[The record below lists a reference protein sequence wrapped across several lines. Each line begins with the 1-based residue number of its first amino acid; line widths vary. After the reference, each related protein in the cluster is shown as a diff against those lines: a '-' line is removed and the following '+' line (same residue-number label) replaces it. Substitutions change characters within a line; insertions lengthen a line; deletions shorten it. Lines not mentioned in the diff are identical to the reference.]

1 MITLRVDKSD
11 TMSSDYSIFISF
23 PYNEKILNI
32 VRAFRDR
39 AWHKETKE
47 WEVPLSMLDN
57 LLDIF
62 SDYDIEVTGQYVDLT
77 PKEEIT
83 DINFEFKT
91 KPFEHQKEAF
101 LFGLNHNKWLE
112 NIKSQINKSIKN
124 QNNTINFTDINYNK
138 EIFDILQK
146 IAKPNSYRN
155 NYEKK
160 NNTEDIMDKLEKITD
175 FNDIIG
181 TVNSCSKYKRESL
194 INKIHNN
201 NSNNYNNND
210 IMENNSKNDNE
221 ININLS
227 KNENNRIT
235 FNDNEKNRI
244 DNDIIMED
252 IISSTQKV
260 KLESDQMEKDANSLC
275 TIVEQPSMEDMK
287 KSMLSNIIP
296 SNHFEEKNKTGNY
309 VLDLNNNMSN
319 ISNTLTI
326 KSANNNN
333 NYKPLKLSESTITP
347 KKDEENINKD
357 INNNGY
363 AINLAPQF
371 SFNKAGQK
379 KNDNIDSNNKG
390 DSNSI
395 NLMNNKNEI
404 TFNFS
409 SNKKILND
417 FSSNKKY
424 ESQKQNDIV
433 TTPTL
438 NPIHHKIDTNNNFI
452 NAITDTIYN
461 LNQEKNDLSTNN
473 NILNNNNENKIVNN
487 NGIINNNKSK
497 KNYVQELVLLS
508 STKKVNEIKNKTQK
522 KEKEKEKEKY
532 EDDFEEY
539 EMSDSSKRFEEEEE
553 EDDELNGKFIPNWA
567 LDEEYINKQL
577 LKQNNNKDLVYKSFG
592 NFVVEHLNLNMI
604 FETHNQVFDFRNSTA
619 DWRGD
624 DSWAQNS
631 RKKIDDANDNDNNIF
646 PNRKLQFV

>member
-1 MITLRVDKSD
+1 MQATNQEKEIIKSNISTIEKFITSSNED
-11 TMSSDYSIFISF
+11 TQNYLLF
-23 PYNEKILNI
+23 NEK
-32 VRAFRDR
+32 
-39 AWHKETKE
+39 
-47 WEVPLSMLDN
+47 
-57 LLDIF
+57 
-62 SDYDIEVTGQYVDLT
+62 
-77 PKEEIT
+77 
-83 DINFEFKT
+83 
-91 KPFEHQKEAF
+91 
-101 LFGLNHNKWLE
+101 LFLNHNKWLE

>member
-1 MITLRVDKSD
+1 MQVTNQEKEIIKSNISTIEKFITSSNED
-11 TMSSDYSIFISF
+11 TQNYLLF
-23 PYNEKILNI
+23 NEK
-32 VRAFRDR
+32 
-39 AWHKETKE
+39 
-47 WEVPLSMLDN
+47 
-57 LLDIF
+57 
-62 SDYDIEVTGQYVDLT
+62 
-77 PKEEIT
+77 
-83 DINFEFKT
+83 
-91 KPFEHQKEAF
+91 
-101 LFGLNHNKWLE
+101 LFLNHNKWLE

-124 QNNTINFTDINYNK
+124 KNNTINFSDVNYNK
-138 EIFDILQK
+138 EIFNILQK
-146 IAKPNSYRN
+146 IAKPNNYRN
-155 NYEKK
+155 NYDKK
-160 NNTEDIMDKLEKITD
+160 NNKEDIMDKLEKLTD

-201 NSNNYNNND
+201 NNNN
-210 IMENNSKNDNE
+210 NNEE
-221 ININLS
+221 INININ
-227 KNENNRIT
+227 KTEGDRIT
-235 FNDNEKNRI
+235 FNDNEKNQI
-244 DNDIIMED
+244 DDDIIMAD

-260 KLESDQMEKDANSLC
+260 KIESDQMEKDANSLC

-287 KSMLSNIIP
+287 KSMFSNIIP
-296 SNHFEEKNKTGNY
+296 SNNFEEKNKTGNY
-309 VLDLNNNMSN
+309 ILELNNNTSN
-319 ISNTLTI
+319 ISNTLTT
-326 KSANNNN
+326 KSANNN

-347 KKDEENINKD
+347 KKDENNV
-357 INNNGY
+357 NNNSNNGY
-363 AINLAPQF
+363 AINLVPQF
-371 SFNKAGQK
+371 SFNKTGQK
-379 KNDNIDSNNKG
+379 KNDNGNSNNNINN
-390 DSNSI
+390 SNSI
-395 NLMNNKNEI
+395 NLINNKNEI

-424 ESQKQNDIV
+424 ESQKKNDIV

-438 NPIHHKIDTNNNFI
+438 NPIPHNINNNNNFI
-452 NAITDTIYN
+452 NVITDTIN
-461 LNQEKNDLSTNN
+461 NIHQEKDDLFTNKNN
-473 NILNNNNENKIVNN
+473 NVIPI
-487 NGIINNNKSK
+487 NNKSK

-522 KEKEKEKEKY
+522 KEKAKEKEKY

-539 EMSDSSKRFEEEEE
+539 EMSDSSKRFEEEED

-604 FETHNQVFDFRNSTA
+604 FETHNEIFDFRNSTA

-631 RKKIDDANDNDNNIF
+631 RKKVDDVNDNDNNIF

>member
-1 MITLRVDKSD
+1 MQVTNQEKEIIKSNISTIEKFITSSNED
-11 TMSSDYSIFISF
+11 TQNYLLF
-23 PYNEKILNI
+23 NEK
-32 VRAFRDR
+32 
-39 AWHKETKE
+39 
-47 WEVPLSMLDN
+47 
-57 LLDIF
+57 
-62 SDYDIEVTGQYVDLT
+62 
-77 PKEEIT
+77 
-83 DINFEFKT
+83 
-91 KPFEHQKEAF
+91 
-101 LFGLNHNKWLE
+101 LFLNHNKWLE

-124 QNNTINFTDINYNK
+124 KNNTINFSDVNYNK
-138 EIFDILQK
+138 EIFNILQK
-146 IAKPNSYRN
+146 IAKPNNYRN
-155 NYEKK
+155 NYDKK
-160 NNTEDIMDKLEKITD
+160 NNKEDIMDKLDKLTD

-201 NSNNYNNND
+201 NNNN
-210 IMENNSKNDNE
+210 NNNNEE
-221 ININLS
+221 INININ
-227 KNENNRIT
+227 KTEGDRIT
-235 FNDNEKNRI
+235 FNDNEKNQI
-244 DNDIIMED
+244 DDDILMED

-260 KLESDQMEKDANSLC
+260 KIESDQMEKDANSLC

-287 KSMLSNIIP
+287 KSMFSNIIP

-309 VLDLNNNMSN
+309 ILDLNNNMSN
-319 ISNTLTI
+319 ISNTLTT
-326 KSANNNN
+326 KSANNN

-347 KKDEENINKD
+347 KKDENNV
-357 INNNGY
+357 NNNSNNGY
-363 AINLAPQF
+363 AINLVPQF
-371 SFNKAGQK
+371 SFNKTGQK
-379 KNDNIDSNNKG
+379 KNDNGNSNNNINN
-390 DSNSI
+390 SNSI
-395 NLMNNKNEI
+395 NLVNNKNEI

-424 ESQKQNDIV
+424 ETQKKNDIV

-438 NPIHHKIDTNNNFI
+438 NPIPHKINTNNNFI
-452 NAITDTIYN
+452 NVITDTIN
-461 LNQEKNDLSTNN
+461 NIHQEKDDLFKNNN
-473 NILNNNNENKIVNN
+473 NIIP
-487 NGIINNNKSK
+487 NNNKSK

-522 KEKEKEKEKY
+522 KEKAKEKEKY

-539 EMSDSSKRFEEEEE
+539 EMSDSSKRFEEEEDE
-553 EDDELNGKFIPNWA
+553 EDELNGKFIPNWA

-604 FETHNQVFDFRNSTA
+604 FETHNEIFDFRNSTA

-631 RKKIDDANDNDNNIF
+631 RKKVDDVNDNDNNIF

>member
-1 MITLRVDKSD
+1 MQVTNQEKEIIKSNISTIEKFITSSNED
-11 TMSSDYSIFISF
+11 TQNYLLF
-23 PYNEKILNI
+23 NEK
-32 VRAFRDR
+32 
-39 AWHKETKE
+39 
-47 WEVPLSMLDN
+47 
-57 LLDIF
+57 
-62 SDYDIEVTGQYVDLT
+62 
-77 PKEEIT
+77 
-83 DINFEFKT
+83 
-91 KPFEHQKEAF
+91 
-101 LFGLNHNKWLE
+101 LFLNHNKWLE

-124 QNNTINFTDINYNK
+124 KNNTINFSDVNYNK
-138 EIFDILQK
+138 EIFNILQK
-146 IAKPNSYRN
+146 IAKPNNYRN
-155 NYEKK
+155 NYDKK
-160 NNTEDIMDKLEKITD
+160 NNKEDIMDKLDKLTD

-201 NSNNYNNND
+201 NNNN
-210 IMENNSKNDNE
+210 NNEE
-221 ININLS
+221 INININ
-227 KNENNRIT
+227 KTEGDRIT
-235 FNDNEKNRI
+235 FNDNEKNQI
-244 DNDIIMED
+244 DDDIIMAD

-260 KLESDQMEKDANSLC
+260 KIESDQMEKDANSLC

-287 KSMLSNIIP
+287 KSMFSNIIP

-309 VLDLNNNMSN
+309 ILDLNNNTSN
-319 ISNTLTI
+319 ISNTLTT
-326 KSANNNN
+326 KSANNN

-347 KKDEENINKD
+347 KKDENNV
-357 INNNGY
+357 NNNSNNGY
-363 AINLAPQF
+363 TINLAPQF
-371 SFNKAGQK
+371 SFNKTGQK
-379 KNDNIDSNNKG
+379 KNDNGNSNNNINN
-390 DSNSI
+390 SNSI
-395 NLMNNKNEI
+395 NLINNKNEI

-424 ESQKQNDIV
+424 ESQKKNDIV

-438 NPIHHKIDTNNNFI
+438 NPIPHNINNNNNFI
-452 NAITDTIYN
+452 NVITDTIN
-461 LNQEKNDLSTNN
+461 NINQEKHDLFTNN
-473 NILNNNNENKIVNN
+473 NIIP
-487 NGIINNNKSK
+487 NNNKSK

-522 KEKEKEKEKY
+522 KEKAKEKEKY

-539 EMSDSSKRFEEEEE
+539 EMSDSSKRFEEEED

-604 FETHNQVFDFRNSTA
+604 FETHNEIFDFRNSTA

-631 RKKIDDANDNDNNIF
+631 RKKVDDVNDNDNNIF